1 VRTIGVVTT
10 SRADYS
16 HLLPLLRAIDSDSQ
30 LELYLIVSGTHL
42 SASHGGTVTEVER
55 DGFMIAERIAILS
68 DGDSP
73 ASVTGAMGR
82 AVTGFGEAFS
92 RRRPDILVI
101 IGDRFEMHAAA
112 LAALPFKIPVA
123 HLGGGDITEG
133 AIDDALR
140 HSMTKLSHLHF
151 VSTDDSARRI
161 LQLGE
166 EPWRIVVCGLL
177 SLDNLPTLELLT
189 REQLEARFHVQ
200 LRNPFLLVT
209 FHPVTLEYEQTEWQ
223 IKELLKALEASNLA
237 VVFTMPNADTANRVV
252 YEAIKSF
259 TAAHPSAWYVDNLGM
274 HAYFSVMPLA
284 AAMVGNSSSG
294 ILEAASF
301 KLPVVNVG
309 TRQDGRL
316 RSRNV
321 IDCGHSSEE
330 VIAAIRRATT
340 EDFRASLHDLTN
352 PYGSGD
358 ASARILERLK
368 TVVLDDRLTRK
379 RFVDH
384 PLDGLYE
391 TTTYY
396 T

>member
-16 HLLPLLRAIDSDSQ
+16 HFLPLMRAINADSE

-42 SASHGGTVTEVER
+42 SARHGGTVGELER
-55 DGFMIAERIAILS
+55 NGFTIAERIAILS
-68 DGDSP
+68 DGDTP

-82 AVTGFGEAFS
+82 AVSGFGEAFA
-92 RRRPDILVI
+92 RRRPDILMVM
-101 IGDRFEMHAAA
+101 GDRFEMHAAA

-123 HLGGGDITEG
+123 HISGGDVTEG

-151 VSTDDSARRI
+151 PSTDDSARRI

-166 EPWRIVVCGLL
+166 ESWRVIACGEL
-177 SLDNLPTLELLT
+177 SLDNLSTLELLT
-189 REQLEARFHVQ
+189 REQLEARFHVR
-200 LRNPFLLVT
+200 LPNPFLLVT
-209 FHPVTLEYEQTEWQ
+209 YHPVTLEYEQAEYQ
-223 IKELLKALEASNLA
+223 IEELLKALDASGRA
-237 VVFTMPNADTANRVV
+237 VVLTTPNADTANRVV
-252 YEAIKSF
+252 LDAIKSF
-259 TAAHPSAWYVDNLGM
+259 ANAHPSAWHVDNLGM
-274 HAYFSVMPLA
+274 QAYFSVMSLA

-301 KLPVVNVG
+301 KLPVVNIG

-316 RSRNV
+316 RTRNV
-321 IDCGHSSEE
+321 IDCGYSAKE
-330 VIAAIRRATT
+330 IAAAVSQALSA
-340 EDFRASLHDLTN
+340 DFRASLHDLTN
-352 PYGSGD
+352 PYGSGG

-368 TVVLDDRLTRK
+368 AVALDDRLTRK

-384 PLDGLYE
+384 PLDRLYE
-391 TTTYY
+391 TTT
-396 T
+396 